1 MFTALENA
9 GEIAHDNIP
18 SLGEWRDCSSEDQR
32 QLREYRGN
40 SGRRTCWRNRDSLLE
55 IEENCSPEER
65 HSFEVK
71 RETVQ

>member
-32 QLREYRGN
+32 QQRENRGN
-40 SGRRTCWRNRDSLLE
+40 SGRRTYWRNGDILLE
-55 IEENCSPEER
+55 IEEYCSSEER
-65 HSFEVK
+65 S
-71 RETVQ
+71 